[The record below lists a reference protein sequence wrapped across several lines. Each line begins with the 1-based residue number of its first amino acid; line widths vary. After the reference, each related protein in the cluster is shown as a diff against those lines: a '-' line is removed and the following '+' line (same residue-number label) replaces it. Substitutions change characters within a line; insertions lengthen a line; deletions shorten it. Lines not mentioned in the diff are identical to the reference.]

1 MKFTFFTS
9 NMLNIFVLSVFIFN
23 FSLFLSQKSELKLQ
37 IDSLLAVKSSKPFN
51 GIVLV
56 GKNDTIQFSK
66 VVGYSDFST
75 SKLLSIKD
83 QFVIGSISKQFT
95 VALVL
100 QEYEKGNIQLDVPI
114 SVYLPDLYKSWK
126 DSVTIHQLL
135 THTHGITSAN
145 EQLEFI
151 PGTQFHYSQIGY
163 DLLAK
168 IIEKTSKKSFVNLSK
183 ELFDKCHMKSTFHP
197 DNIEYKNL
205 VTSYTEQENGE
216 IEIETKSFQ
225 NFPAAGSFVST
236 AEDLLLWNNCF
247 YGGKILK
254 QATLDLLTTIQKGAV
269 RDHPIFRETKYGY
282 GITITNTNDVVQY
295 GQTGFAPG
303 FVSMNYYFP
312 ESKISVVVLENVA
325 YDTNDLKKTFYYQ
338 VEILR
343 LIKLNLK

>member
-1 MKFTFFTS
+1 MKLVKIID
-9 NMLNIFVLSVFIFN
+9 LN
-23 FSLFLSQKSELKLQ
+23 K
-37 IDSLLAVKSSKPFN
+37 
-51 GIVLV
+51 
-56 GKNDTIQFSK
+56 
-66 VVGYSDFST
+66 
-75 SKLLSIKD
+75 
-83 QFVIGSISKQFT
+83 
-95 VALVL
+95 
-100 QEYEKGNIQLDVPI
+100 
-114 SVYLPDLYKSWK
+114 
-126 DSVTIHQLL
+126 
-135 THTHGITSAN
+135 
-145 EQLEFI
+145 EFEFH
-151 PGTQFHYSQIGY
+151 PGTSYHYSQIGY

-254 QATLDLLTTIQKGAV
+254 RATLDLLTTIQKGAV
-269 RDHPIFRETKYGY
+269 RDHPIFGETKYGY
-282 GITITNTNDVVQY
+282 GITVTNTDDVIHY

-303 FVSMNYYFP
+303 FVSMKYYFP

-325 YDTNDLKKTFYYQ
+325 YDTDDLKKTFHFHL
-338 VEILR
+338 EILE
-343 LIKLNLK
+343 LVKLNLK